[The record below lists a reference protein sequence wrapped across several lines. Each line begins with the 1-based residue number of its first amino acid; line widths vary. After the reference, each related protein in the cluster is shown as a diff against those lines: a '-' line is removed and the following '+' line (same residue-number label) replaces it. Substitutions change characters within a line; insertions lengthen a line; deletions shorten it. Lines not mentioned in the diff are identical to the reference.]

1 MFSFSALL
9 APMNTSASRT
19 LYGFFLVLLLM
30 PVQALQAQD
39 SGDSSPRIL
48 FIGAHPD
55 DCDVKAG
62 GTAAL
67 LADQGHAVKFVSLTN
82 GDAGHYEMGGGP
94 LAKRRRAESKEAARR
109 LGIDAYEVMHYH
121 DGELM
126 PTLEVRRDVIRLIRE
141 WDADVVVGH
150 RPNDYHP
157 DHRYAGRVV
166 QDAAYMVQVP
176 NVLPKVE
183 PTDGNPV
190 FLYFQ
195 DRFQKPYPFEH
206 DITVAIDEAADTKME
221 ALDAHESQFYE
232 WLPWTGDA
240 LDEVPGSEDARI
252 DWLRERWMSPMSK
265 AARQGLT
272 RWYGEERVEKAQ
284 HAESFQ
290 IAEYGRR
297 PSDAEIRELF
307 PMLTE

>member
-1 MFSFSALL
+1 MNNFALRALCGLLFALL
-9 APMNTSASRT
+9 LTPMPADLR
-19 LYGFFLVLLLM
+19 
-30 PVQALQAQD
+30 AQD
-39 SGDSSPRIL
+39 SDADSIRVL
-48 FIGAHPD
+48 FVGAHPD

-82 GDAGHYEMGGGP
+82 GDAGHHEMGGGP

-176 NVLPKVE
+176 NVLPKHE

-195 DRFQKPYPFEH
+195 DRFQKPNPFEH
-206 DITVAIDEAADTKME
+206 DITVAIDDVIDTKMA

-232 WLPWTGDA
+232 WLPWVSDA
-240 LDEVPGSEDARI
+240 LDEVPEDESARQA
-252 DWLRERWMSPMSK
+252 WLKERWTGGVSE
-265 AARQGLT
+265 AARESLT
-272 RWYGEERVEKAQ
+272 SWYGAEQAQ
-284 HAESFQ
+284 SVQYTESFQ
-290 IAEYGRR
+290 VAEYGRQ
-297 PSDAEIRELF
+297 PSDDEIRVLF
-307 PMLTE
+307 PMLAE

>member
-1 MFSFSALL
+1 MRSYSAL
-9 APMNTSASRT
+9 SV
-19 LYGFFLVLLLM
+19 GLLLVGLLLVVPDARAQAEED
-30 PVQALQAQD
+30 PV
-39 SGDSSPRIL
+39 RVL
-48 FIGAHPD
+48 FVGAHPD

-67 LADQGHAVKFVSLTN
+67 MAEQGHAVKFVSLTN
-82 GDAGHYEMGGGP
+82 GDAGHHEMGGGA
-94 LAKRRRAESKEAARR
+94 LARRRGAEAEEAARR
-109 LGIDAYEVMHYH
+109 LGIDAYEVLHYH

-176 NVLPKVE
+176 NVLPNVE

-190 FLYFQ
+190 FLYFE

-206 DITVAIDEAADTKME
+206 DIVVATDEVIDTKID
-221 ALDAHESQFYE
+221 ALDAHTSQFYE
-232 WLPWTGDA
+232 WLPWVSDA
-240 LDEVPGSEDARI
+240 LDQVPEA
-252 DWLRERWMSPMSK
+252 P
-265 AARQGLT
+265 AARRAWLKDRWTSPVSDAARDGMAS
-272 RWYGEERVEKAQ
+272 WYGAERARDVQ
-284 HAESFQ
+284 YAESFQ
-290 IAEYGRR
+290 VAEYGRQ
-297 PSDAEIRELF
+297 PTDAEIRRLF
-307 PMLTE
+307 PVPAE

>member
-1 MFSFSALL
+1 MTNRLAFRVLGALL
-9 APMNTSASRT
+9 LGVFLCSVHSD
-19 LYGFFLVLLLM
+19 LYAQQ
-30 PVQALQAQD
+30 PAQD
-39 SGDSSPRIL
+39 SVRVL

-67 LADQGHAVKFVSLTN
+67 LAEEGHAVKFASLTN
-82 GDAGHYEMGGGP
+82 GDAGHFDMGGGP

-109 LGIDAYEVMHYH
+109 LGIEEYEVLHYH

-176 NVLPKVE
+176 NVLSKVE
-183 PTDGNPV
+183 PTEGNPV

-195 DRFQKPYPFEH
+195 DRFQRPYPFQH
-206 DITVAIDEAADTKME
+206 DITVAIDDVIDQKME

-232 WLPWTGDA
+232 WLPWVSDA
-240 LDEVPGSEDARI
+240 LEEVPENESARI
-252 DWLRERWMSPMSK
+252 DWLKERWSGSVSEP
-265 AARQGLT
+265 ARESLAN
-272 RWYGEERVEKAQ
+272 WYGSEAAKAVQ
-284 HAESFQ
+284 YAESFQ
-290 IAEYGRR
+290 VAEYGRQ
-297 PSDAEIRELF
+297 PTDAEIRALF
-307 PMLTE
+307 PMLSE

>member
-1 MFSFSALL
+1 MADYTSRLL
-9 APMNTSASRT
+9 I
-19 LYGFFLVLLLM
+19 GVLLSFLLLS
-30 PVQALQAQD
+30 PPADVHAQAPSESA
-39 SGDSSPRIL
+39 RVL

-55 DCDVKAG
+55 DADVKAG

-67 LADQGHAVKFVSLTN
+67 LAEEGHAVKFVSLTN
-82 GDAGHYEMGGGP
+82 GDAGHYEMGGGM
-94 LAKRRRAESKEAARR
+94 LAKRRRAEAKEAASR
-109 LGIDAYEVMHYH
+109 LGIDEYEVLHYH

-176 NVLPKVE
+176 NVLPKVD
-183 PTDGNPV
+183 PTEGNPV

-206 DITVAIDEAADTKME
+206 DIVVAIDDVLSRKIS

-232 WLPWTGDA
+232 WLPWVSDA
-240 LDEVPGSEDARI
+240 LSEVPEDDSNRQ
-252 DWLRERWMSPMSK
+252 DWLRERWTSPMSD
-265 AARQGLT
+265 AARDGLSK
-272 RWYGEERVEKAQ
+272 WYNGKQAEGMQ

-290 IAEYGRR
+290 VAEYGRQ
-297 PSDAEIRELF
+297 PTDDEIRKLF
-307 PMLTE
+307 PMLAD

>member
-1 MFSFSALL
+1 MSITDFSVRVLVGLL
-9 APMNTSASRT
+9 FASLFLTSTADLRAQEAPESVR
-19 LYGFFLVLLLM
+19 V
-30 PVQALQAQD
+30 
-39 SGDSSPRIL
+39 L

-55 DCDVKAG
+55 DADVKAG

-67 LADQGHAVKFVSLTN
+67 LAEQGHAVKFASLTN
-82 GDAGHYEMGGGP
+82 GDAGHHEMGGGM
-94 LAKRRRAESKEAARR
+94 LAKRRRAESKAAARR
-109 LGIDAYEVMHYH
+109 LGIDEYEVLHYH

-141 WDADVVVGH
+141 WEADVVVGH

-183 PTDGNPV
+183 PTEGNPV

-206 DITVAIDEAADTKME
+206 DITVAIDDVIETKMA

-232 WLPWTGDA
+232 WLPWVSEAT
-240 LDEVPGSEDARI
+240 DEVPKEESARRA
-252 DWLRERWMSPMSK
+252 WLKKRWTGEVSD
-265 AARQGLT
+265 AARESLT
-272 RWYGEERVEKAQ
+272 AWYGDEQARAVQ
-284 HAESFQ
+284 YAESFQ
-290 IAEYGRR
+290 VAEYGRQ

-307 PMLTE
+307 PMLAK

>member
-1 MFSFSALL
+1 MPAYATRLL
-9 APMNTSASRT
+9 TGVFLS
-19 LYGFFLVLLLM
+19 FFLFAFHTDVRA
-30 PVQALQAQD
+30 QAP
-39 SGDSSPRIL
+39 SESVRVL

-55 DCDVKAG
+55 DVDLKAG

-67 LADQGHAVKFVSLTN
+67 LAKEGHAVKFVSLTN
-82 GDAGHYEMGGGP
+82 GDAGHYNMGGGM
-94 LAKRRRAESKEAARR
+94 LAKRRRAEAKEAARR
-109 LGIDAYEVMHYH
+109 LRIDEYEVLHYH

-183 PTDGNPV
+183 PTEGNPA

-206 DITVAIDEAADTKME
+206 DIVVAIDDVVGRKVS

-232 WLPWTGDA
+232 WLPWVSDA
-240 LDEVPGSEDARI
+240 LEEVPEDDSARQ
-252 DWLRERWMSPMSK
+252 DWLRERWTSPMSD
-265 AARQGLT
+265 AARDGLEK
-272 RWYGEERVEKAQ
+272 WYDDRQVEEAQ
-284 HAESFQ
+284 YAESFQ
-290 IAEYGRR
+290 VAEYGHQ
-297 PSDAEIRELF
+297 PTDEEIQRLF
-307 PMLTE
+307 PMLAD